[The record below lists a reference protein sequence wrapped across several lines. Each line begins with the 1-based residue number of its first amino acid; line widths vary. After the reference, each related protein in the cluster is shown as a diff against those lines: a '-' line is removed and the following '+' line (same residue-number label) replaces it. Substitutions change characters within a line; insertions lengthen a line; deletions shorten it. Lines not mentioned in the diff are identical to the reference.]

1 MKFIIEIR
9 AEIEPEVS
17 EEEFIAAC
25 DNLSRGGVYG
35 MDGISSEDIQKII
48 TENKTVTGNYA
59 GVYKRALALADVVDA
74 LVEVGAIDLHQI
86 EDDEMCIDAVD
97 TELSC

>member
-59 GVYKRALALADVVDA
+59 GVYKRAMALVDVVDA
-74 LVEVGAIDLHQI
+74 LVKEGAINLDEI
-86 EDDEMCIDAVD
+86 EGDEMVIDDVYA
-97 TELSC
+97 E

>member
-17 EEEFIAAC
+17 EGEFIAVC
-25 DNLSRGGVYG
+25 DNLSRGGVYE
-35 MDGISSEDIQKII
+35 MDGISSEEIQKII
-48 TENKTVTGNYA
+48 TENRTVTGNYV
-59 GVYKRALALADVVDA
+59 GVYKRAMALVDVVNA
-74 LVEVGAIDLHQI
+74 LVEVGAIELHQI